1 MANTLWF
8 DMDGTIYPLY
18 KMTTWLYRL
27 ENKDATV
34 FNEIS
39 VHKSAQRIR
48 QAITALQKMGW
59 QVGVI
64 TWAPKD
70 VDRSDPFFAE
80 VEREKRHWL
89 HYYFPEIHHSNFYC
103 LTYGTDKTEI
113 VKINVK
119 QFEEGTHILV
129 DDNKMV
135 RKDWRAAGKNFLTIN
150 ANRSFCKELEGL
162 VM

>member
-18 KMTTWLYRL
+18 KMTFWLRRL

-34 FNEIS
+34 FNEIG
-39 VHKSAQRIR
+39 VHKSVQRIR

-64 TWAPKD
+64 TWAPKG
-70 VDRSDPFFAE
+70 VDRADPFFAE
-80 VEREKRHWL
+80 VVHEKKAWL
-89 HYYFPEIHHSNFYC
+89 RYYFPEIQLANFYC
-103 LTYGTDKTEI
+103 LTYETDKTEI
-113 VKINVK
+113 VKMNVK

-129 DDNKMV
+129 DDNKIV

-162 VM
+162 II